1 MRNTNNYEEWIEAA
15 KQLDSYFKYDEWKK
29 EIPFGYYDYSL
40 LKKVNRDLKSLRQE
54 ETNENLQKLKN
65 LLQDCVKNNYAGV
78 ENTRLYSHSYYGTK
92 NIIEEY
98 VDEGSLSTC
107 KSTIFQIEINIFYL
121 LRTFFSNRIS

>member
-29 EIPFGYYDYSL
+29 EIPFGYYDYNL

-98 VDEGSLSTC
+98 VDKGSLSTC
-107 KSTIFQIEINIFYL
+107 KSTIFHMKLIL
-121 LRTFFSNRIS
+121 SLSLTHPFSNRIS